1 MQRLLLLTTFLLL
14 ISTALWAQSPP
25 WLSGQS
31 RGEDLTIQLVT
42 FGPGDDIPSYWGHTA
57 LIVQDKRLAESKI
70 YNYGLYSFD
79 KGMLL
84 RFIKGR
90 LIFSGGAF
98 NVGAYITWYQHLN
111 RDIRIATLNLSPEQ
125 KKQLAKDLAISVLP
139 QNKNYL
145 YHHYYD
151 NCSTRLRDLIDKT
164 LDGQFAK
171 AAALPAR
178 MTMRQH
184 TRRYICR
191 NLWLEMALMYLMN
204 DEIDQP
210 ASEWD
215 EMFLPDELERDVLK
229 MAYVDSSGQRHKL
242 VSDYFTLYKAQRK
255 ATPAWPPKHWPGA
268 LTVGALL
275 GLFGVFLAFRW
286 KQRASYKIHLTYGL
300 YNFILGLL
308 LGIPGLVLT
317 LMASFTEH
325 TVTYHNENQ
334 LLANALTFL
343 IIPVAVGFVFDKKWA
358 YRWLKYLWY
367 LQAFGGILAV
377 SLKIF
382 PGFDQDNWL
391 VMAFILP
398 ISFGMALAE
407 YWWQK
412 KPAAN

>member
-1 MQRLLLLTTFLLL
+1 MYRLFLLLLL
-14 ISTALWAQSPP
+14 ISGALSAQTPP
-25 WLSGQS
+25 WLTGQS

-57 LIVQDKRLAESKI
+57 LIVQDSRLAESRI

-98 NVGAYITWYQHLN
+98 QVGGYLTWYERLN
-111 RDIRIATLNLSPEQ
+111 REIRIATLNLSPAQ
-125 KKQLAKDLAISVLP
+125 KKELAKNLAVSVLP

-145 YHHYYD
+145 YHHYFD
-151 NCSTRLRDLIDKT
+151 NCSTRLRDLIDQA

-171 AAALPAR
+171 ATAAPAR
-178 MTMRQH
+178 MTLRQH

-191 NLWLEMALMYLMN
+191 NPWLEMVLMYLMN

-210 ASEWD
+210 VKEWD

-229 MAYVDSSGQRHKL
+229 TTYVDSSGQRHKL

-255 ATPAWPPKHWPGA
+255 PTPAWPPRHWPGA
-268 LTVGALL
+268 LAVGSLL
-275 GLFGVFLAFRW
+275 GFFGLFLAYRW
-286 KQRASYKIHLTYGL
+286 KQRPSYRIHLTYGL
-300 YNFILGLL
+300 YNFVLGLL
-308 LGIPGLVLT
+308 LGVPGLVLT

-325 TVTYHNENQ
+325 TVTYHNENL
-334 LLANALTFL
+334 LLANALTIL
-343 IIPVAVGFVFDKKWA
+343 IVPAAVGFVFDKSWA

-367 LQAFGGILAV
+367 FQALGGILAV
-377 SLKIF
+377 SVKIF
-382 PGFDQDNWL
+382 PAFDQDNLL

-407 YWWQK
+407 YWWHK
-412 KPAAN
+412 KPAGS